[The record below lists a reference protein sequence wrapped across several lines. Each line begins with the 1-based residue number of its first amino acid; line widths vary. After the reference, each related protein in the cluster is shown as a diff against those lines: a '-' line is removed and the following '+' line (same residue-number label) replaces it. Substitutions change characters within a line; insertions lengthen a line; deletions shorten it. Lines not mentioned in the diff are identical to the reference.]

1 VVPGLTPS
9 DRRRRVLRAAR
20 RLADLKLERKE
31 TSGQRTGKTAR
42 DATTTTRRLEKGPT
56 MTKTVIEVDGL
67 WKNFRMY
74 HERNRY
80 IKAALLRGR
89 RAKYEEFWALKDVT
103 FEVAHGATLGIIGS
117 NGSGKTTM
125 LKCLTGIY
133 TPEKGAIKIDG
144 KLAALLE
151 LGAGFHPE
159 LTGAENI
166 FLNGSIL
173 GMSKRDVQNKFES
186 IVEFAGLEKFIDTP
200 VKNFSSG
207 MVVRLGFSIASHVEP
222 EILLIDEILS
232 VGDQDFQRKS
242 SEKIEEFRREGRTIV
257 VVSHSLG
264 LVQQLCKEV
273 IWLDKGQI
281 RQSGPAAEVIAAYTG
296 GSYQPQTERDESSRN
311 RWGTGDARINS
322 IELLNHDGT
331 IAQVIDSNAGAQIR
345 FQISAHTRIESPIL
359 RVQITRLNGDVVW
372 ATSTQRGTNTMRVLD
387 GPATATLNIESTKL
401 LEGTY
406 FVSAAITDSTGTT
419 EFDHCENWLRFNV
432 QKTNVFDE
440 GIVAINST
448 WSLERH
454 HR

>member
-1 VVPGLTPS
+1 MVNSAISV
-9 DRRRRVLRAAR
+9 
-20 RLADLKLERKE
+20 
-31 TSGQRTGKTAR
+31 TS
-42 DATTTTRRLEKGPT
+42 LS
-56 MTKTVIEVDGL
+56 
-67 WKNFRMY
+67 KNFRLY

-89 RAKYEEFWALKDVT
+89 RAKYEEFWALKDVS
-103 FEVAHGATLGIIGS
+103 FEVPHGATLGIIGS

-133 TPEKGAIKIDG
+133 TPERGSIKVDG

-159 LTGAENI
+159 LTGSENI
-166 FLNGSIL
+166 FLNGAIL
-173 GMSKRDVQNKFES
+173 GMSKQDIQSKFAS

-281 RQSGPAAEVIAAYTG
+281 KQSGLAAEVIAAYTG
-296 GSYQPQTERDESSRN
+296 GSYAKQTDIDESQRN

-322 IELLNHDGT
+322 IELLSQDGLPVE
-331 IAQVIDSNAGAQIR
+331 VIESSAALQMR
-345 FQISAHTRIESPIL
+345 FQISAHTRLESPIL
-359 RVQITRLNGDVVW
+359 RVQITRLNGDVIW
-372 ATSTQRGTNTMRVLD
+372 ATSTQRGADTLRILD
-387 GPATATLNIESTKL
+387 GAATATLNVDSIHL
-401 LEGTY
+401 LEGAY
-406 FVSAAITDSTGTT
+406 YVSASITDSTGTT
-419 EFDHCENWLRFNV
+419 EFDHCENWVRLNV
-432 QKTNVFDE
+432 HKTNVFDE
-440 GIVAINST
+440 GIVAINSH

>member
-1 VVPGLTPS
+1 
-9 DRRRRVLRAAR
+9 
-20 RLADLKLERKE
+20 
-31 TSGQRTGKTAR
+31 
-42 DATTTTRRLEKGPT
+42 
-56 MTKTVIEVDGL
+56 MTNSAISVSSL
-67 WKNFRMY
+67 SKNFRLY

-89 RAKYEEFWALKDVT
+89 RAKYEEFWALKDVS

-133 TPEKGAIKIDG
+133 TPEKGMIKVDG

-173 GMSKRDVQNKFES
+173 GMSKRDVQNKFAS
-186 IVEFAGLEKFIDTP
+186 IVEFAGLEKFINTP

-296 GSYQPQTERDESSRN
+296 GSYQPQTDRDESSRN

-322 IELLNHDGT
+322 IELLNHDET
-331 IAQVIDSNAGAQIR
+331 IAQVIESNAGAQIR

-406 FVSAAITDSTGTT
+406 FVSASITDSTGTT

-432 QKTNVFDE
+432 HKTNVFDE

>member
-1 VVPGLTPS
+1 
-9 DRRRRVLRAAR
+9 
-20 RLADLKLERKE
+20 
-31 TSGQRTGKTAR
+31 
-42 DATTTTRRLEKGPT
+42 
-56 MTKTVIEVDGL
+56 MTNSAISVNSL
-67 WKNFRMY
+67 SKNFRLY

-89 RAKYEEFWALKDVT
+89 RAKYEEFWALKDVS

-133 TPEKGAIKIDG
+133 TPDKGRIRIDG
-144 KLAALLE
+144 KVAALLE

-159 LTGAENI
+159 LTGSENI
-166 FLNGSIL
+166 YLNGAIL
-173 GMSKRDVQNKFES
+173 GMTKRDVQSRFSS
-186 IVEFAGLEKFIDTP
+186 IVEFAGLERFIDTP

-207 MVVRLGFSIASHVEP
+207 MVVRLGFAIASHVEP
-222 EILLIDEILS
+222 KILLIDEILS

-273 IWLDKGQI
+273 IWLEKGQI
-281 RQSGPAAEVIAAYTG
+281 KQVGVAADVISSYTG
-296 GSYQPQTERDESSRN
+296 GSYAQHTDKDDESRE

-322 IELLNHDGT
+322 IELIASDGLQT
-331 IAQVIDSNAGAQIR
+331 QLIESNAAVKVRCQIT
-345 FQISAHTRIESPIL
+345 AHTRIDSPIL
-359 RVQITRLNGDVVW
+359 RIKITKLNGDVIW
-372 ATSTQRGTNTMRVLD
+372 ATSTQRGTNTLRVLE
-387 GPATATLNIESTKL
+387 GPATAILDIPKLGL

-406 FVSAAITDSTGTT
+406 YLSASLSDPTGTT
-419 EFDHCENWLRFNV
+419 EFDHCQNWIRFNV
-432 QKTNVFDE
+432 HKTNLFDE
-440 GIVAINST
+440 GVVSVDST

>member
-1 VVPGLTPS
+1 
-9 DRRRRVLRAAR
+9 
-20 RLADLKLERKE
+20 
-31 TSGQRTGKTAR
+31 
-42 DATTTTRRLEKGPT
+42 
-56 MTKTVIEVDGL
+56 MTNSAISVSSL
-67 WKNFRMY
+67 SKNFRLY

-89 RAKYEEFWALKDVT
+89 RAKYEEFWALKDVS

-133 TPEKGAIKIDG
+133 TPEKGAIKVDG

-173 GMSKRDVQNKFES
+173 GMSKRDVQNKFAS

-331 IAQVIDSNAGAQIR
+331 IAQVIESNAGAQIR

-387 GPATATLNIESTKL
+387 GAATATLNIESTKL

-406 FVSAAITDSTGTT
+406 FVSAAITDSTATT
-419 EFDHCENWLRFNV
+419 DFDHCENWLRFNV
-432 QKTNVFDE
+432 HKTNVFDE

>member
-1 VVPGLTPS
+1 
-9 DRRRRVLRAAR
+9 
-20 RLADLKLERKE
+20 
-31 TSGQRTGKTAR
+31 
-42 DATTTTRRLEKGPT
+42 
-56 MTKTVIEVDGL
+56 MTNSAISVSSL
-67 WKNFRMY
+67 SKNFRLY

-89 RAKYEEFWALKDVT
+89 RAKYEEFWALKDVS

-133 TPEKGAIKIDG
+133 TPEKGAIKVDG

-173 GMSKRDVQNKFES
+173 GMSKRDVQNKFAS

-281 RQSGPAAEVIAAYTG
+281 RQSGLAAEVIAAYTG

-331 IAQVIDSNAGAQIR
+331 IAQVVESNAGAQIR

-387 GPATATLNIESTKL
+387 GAATAILNIESTKL

-406 FVSAAITDSTGTT
+406 FVSAAITDSTATT

-432 QKTNVFDE
+432 HKTNVFDE

>member
-1 VVPGLTPS
+1 MT
-9 DRRRRVLRAAR
+9 
-20 RLADLKLERKE
+20 
-31 TSGQRTGKTAR
+31 TSAISVSS
-42 DATTTTRRLEKGPT
+42 LS
-56 MTKTVIEVDGL
+56 
-67 WKNFRMY
+67 KNFRLY

-89 RAKYEEFWALKDVT
+89 RAKYEEFWALKDVS

-166 FLNGSIL
+166 FLTGSIL
-173 GMSKRDVQNKFES
+173 GMSKRDVQNKFAS

-331 IAQVIDSNAGAQIR
+331 VAQVIESNAGAQIR

-432 QKTNVFDE
+432 HKTNVFDE

>member
-1 VVPGLTPS
+1 
-9 DRRRRVLRAAR
+9 
-20 RLADLKLERKE
+20 
-31 TSGQRTGKTAR
+31 
-42 DATTTTRRLEKGPT
+42 
-56 MTKTVIEVDGL
+56 MTNNAISVNSL
-67 WKNFRMY
+67 SKNFRLY

-89 RAKYEEFWALKDVT
+89 RAKYEEFWALKDVS
-103 FEVAHGATLGIIGS
+103 FEVAHGSTLGIIGS

-133 TPEKGAIKIDG
+133 TPEKGSIKIDG

-159 LTGAENI
+159 LTGSENI
-166 FLNGSIL
+166 FLNGAIL
-173 GMSKRDVQNKFES
+173 GMSKRDIQTKFSS

-222 EILLIDEILS
+222 KILLIDEILS

-257 VVSHSLG
+257 VVSHNLG

-273 IWLDKGQI
+273 IWLDKGQV
-281 RQSGPAAEVIAAYTG
+281 RQVGPAADVIAAYTG
-296 GSYQPQTERDESSRN
+296 GSYVNQTEKDENSRN

-322 IELLNHDGT
+322 IELLNPNGT
-331 IAQVIDSNAGAQIR
+331 QAQVLESSAALQVR
-345 FQISAHTRIESPIL
+345 LQLSAHAKLESPIL
-359 RVQITRLNGDVVW
+359 RVAITRLNGDVIW

-387 GPATATLNIESTKL
+387 GAATATLSIDSIHL

-406 FVSAAITDSTGTT
+406 YLSASITDSTGTN
-419 EFDHCENWLRFNV
+419 EFDHCENWVRFNV
-432 QKTNVFDE
+432 HKSNVFDE
-440 GIVAINST
+440 GIVAINSN
-448 WSLERH
+448 WNLERH

>member
-1 VVPGLTPS
+1 M
-9 DRRRRVLRAAR
+9 A
-20 RLADLKLERKE
+20 
-31 TSGQRTGKTAR
+31 TSAISVNS
-42 DATTTTRRLEKGPT
+42 LS
-56 MTKTVIEVDGL
+56 
-67 WKNFRMY
+67 KNFRLY

-89 RAKYEEFWALKDVT
+89 RAKYEEFWALKDVS

-133 TPEKGAIKIDG
+133 TPEKGALKIDG

-173 GMSKRDVQNKFES
+173 GMSKRDVQNKFAS

-296 GSYQPQTERDESSRN
+296 GSYQPQTERDESSHN

-331 IAQVIDSNAGAQIR
+331 VAQVIESNAGAQIR

-359 RVQITRLNGDVVW
+359 RVQITRLNGDIVW

-406 FVSAAITDSTGTT
+406 FVSAAITDSTGTA

-432 QKTNVFDE
+432 HKTNVFDE

>member
-1 VVPGLTPS
+1 MVNSAISV
-9 DRRRRVLRAAR
+9 
-20 RLADLKLERKE
+20 
-31 TSGQRTGKTAR
+31 TS
-42 DATTTTRRLEKGPT
+42 LS
-56 MTKTVIEVDGL
+56 
-67 WKNFRMY
+67 KNFRLY

-89 RAKYEEFWALKDVT
+89 RAKYEEFWALKDVS
-103 FEVAHGATLGIIGS
+103 FEVPHGATLGIIGS

-133 TPEKGAIKIDG
+133 TPERGSIKVDG

-159 LTGAENI
+159 LTGSENI
-166 FLNGSIL
+166 FLNGAIL
-173 GMSKRDVQNKFES
+173 GMSKQDIQSKFAS

-281 RQSGPAAEVIAAYTG
+281 KQSGLAAEVIAAYTG
-296 GSYQPQTERDESSRN
+296 GSYAKQTDIDESQRN

-322 IELLNHDGT
+322 IELLSQDGSPVE
-331 IAQVIDSNAGAQIR
+331 VIESSAALQMR
-345 FQISAHTRIESPIL
+345 FQISAHTRLESPIL
-359 RVQITRLNGDVVW
+359 RVQITRLNGDVIW
-372 ATSTQRGTNTMRVLD
+372 ATSTQRGADTLRILD
-387 GPATATLNIESTKL
+387 GAATATLNIDSIHL
-401 LEGTY
+401 LEGAY
-406 FVSAAITDSTGTT
+406 YVSASITDSTGTT
-419 EFDHCENWLRFNV
+419 EFDHCENWVRLNV
-432 QKTNVFDE
+432 HKTNVFDE
-440 GIVAINST
+440 GIVAINSH
-448 WSLERH
+448 WNLERH

>member
-1 VVPGLTPS
+1 M
-9 DRRRRVLRAAR
+9 
-20 RLADLKLERKE
+20 
-31 TSGQRTGKTAR
+31 
-42 DATTTTRRLEKGPT
+42 TTNAISVNSLS
-56 MTKTVIEVDGL
+56 
-67 WKNFRMY
+67 KNFRLY

-89 RAKYEEFWALKDVT
+89 RAKYEEFWALSDVS
-103 FEVAHGATLGIIGS
+103 FDVAQGATLGIIGS

-133 TPEKGAIKIDG
+133 TPERGAIKIDG
-144 KLAALLE
+144 TLAALLE

-166 FLNGSIL
+166 FLNGAIL
-173 GMSKRDVQNKFES
+173 GMSKRDVQRKFQS

-232 VGDQDFQRKS
+232 VGDQDFQRKC

-281 RQSGPAAEVIAAYTG
+281 KQSGSATEVIAAYTG
-296 GSYQPQTERDESSRN
+296 GSYTARTEKDETSRT

-322 IELLNHDGT
+322 IELLRPDGVMT
-331 IAQVIDSNAGAQIR
+331 QVLESCAPAQIR
-345 FQISAHTRIESPIL
+345 LQISAHTRIESPIL
-359 RVQITRLNGDVVW
+359 RVQITKLNGDVIW
-372 ATSTQRGTNTMRVLD
+372 ATSTQRGTTTMRVLE
-387 GPATATLNIESTKL
+387 GATTATLSIESTQL

-406 FVSAAITDSTGTT
+406 YISAAITDSTGTT
-419 EFDHCENWLRFNV
+419 EFDHCENWLRFDVLKKNM
-432 QKTNVFDE
+432 FDD
-440 GIVAINST
+440 GIVAINSS
-448 WSLERH
+448 WNLERH

>member
-1 VVPGLTPS
+1 
-9 DRRRRVLRAAR
+9 
-20 RLADLKLERKE
+20 
-31 TSGQRTGKTAR
+31 
-42 DATTTTRRLEKGPT
+42 
-56 MTKTVIEVDGL
+56 MTNSAISVSSL
-67 WKNFRMY
+67 SKNFRLY

-89 RAKYEEFWALKDVT
+89 RAKYEEFWALKDVS

-133 TPEKGAIKIDG
+133 TPEKGAIKVDG

-173 GMSKRDVQNKFES
+173 GMSKRDVQNKFAS

-273 IWLDKGQI
+273 IWLDKGEI
-281 RQSGPAAEVIAAYTG
+281 RQSGPAAEVIAGYTG

-331 IAQVIDSNAGAQIR
+331 IAQVIESNAGAQIR

-406 FVSAAITDSTGTT
+406 FVSAAITDSTATT

-432 QKTNVFDE
+432 HKTNVFDE

>member
-1 VVPGLTPS
+1 
-9 DRRRRVLRAAR
+9 
-20 RLADLKLERKE
+20 
-31 TSGQRTGKTAR
+31 
-42 DATTTTRRLEKGPT
+42 
-56 MTKTVIEVDGL
+56 MTNSAISVNSL
-67 WKNFRMY
+67 SKNFRLY

-89 RAKYEEFWALKDVT
+89 RAKYEEFWALSDVS

-133 TPEKGAIKIDG
+133 TPDKGRIRIDG
-144 KLAALLE
+144 KVAALLE

-159 LTGAENI
+159 LTGSENI
-166 FLNGSIL
+166 YLNGAIL
-173 GMSKRDVQNKFES
+173 GMTKRDVQSRFSS
-186 IVEFAGLEKFIDTP
+186 IVEFAGLERFIDTP

-207 MVVRLGFSIASHVEP
+207 MVVRLGFAIASHVEP
-222 EILLIDEILS
+222 KILLIDEILS

-273 IWLDKGQI
+273 IWLEKGQI
-281 RQSGPAAEVIAAYTG
+281 KQVGVAADVISSYTG
-296 GSYQPQTERDESSRN
+296 GSYAQHTDKDDESRE

-322 IELLNHDGT
+322 IELIASDGLQT
-331 IAQVIDSNAGAQIR
+331 QLIESNAAVKVRCQIT
-345 FQISAHTRIESPIL
+345 AHTRIDSPIL
-359 RVQITRLNGDVVW
+359 RIKITKLNGDVIW
-372 ATSTQRGTNTMRVLD
+372 ATSTQRGTNTLRVLE
-387 GPATATLNIESTKL
+387 GPATAILDIPKLGL

-406 FVSAAITDSTGTT
+406 YLSASLSDPTGTT
-419 EFDHCENWLRFNV
+419 EFDHCQNWIRFNV
-432 QKTNVFDE
+432 HKTNLFDE
-440 GIVAINST
+440 GVVSVDST

>member
-1 VVPGLTPS
+1 MT
-9 DRRRRVLRAAR
+9 
-20 RLADLKLERKE
+20 
-31 TSGQRTGKTAR
+31 TSAISVSS
-42 DATTTTRRLEKGPT
+42 LS
-56 MTKTVIEVDGL
+56 
-67 WKNFRMY
+67 KNFRLY

-173 GMSKRDVQNKFES
+173 GMSKRDVQNKFAS

-331 IAQVIDSNAGAQIR
+331 VAQVIESNAGAQIR

-359 RVQITRLNGDVVW
+359 RVQITRLNGDIVW

-419 EFDHCENWLRFNV
+419 EFDHCENWLRFSV
-432 QKTNVFDE
+432 HKTNVFDE